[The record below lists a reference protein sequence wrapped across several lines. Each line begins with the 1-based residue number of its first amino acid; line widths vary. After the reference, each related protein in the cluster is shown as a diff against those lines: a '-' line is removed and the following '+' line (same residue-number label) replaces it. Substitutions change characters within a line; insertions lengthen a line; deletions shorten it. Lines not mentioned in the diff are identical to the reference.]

1 MVIPMI
7 ECSLPVRY
15 NVRYGRS
22 TATDEEVEE
31 AARIAD
37 IHDRILSFPDGIS
50 TSLAKDYHLYSATD
64 RAAVQ
69 PRPQSKPTLT
79 DFDLLLYSYR

>member
-1 MVIPMI
+1 MNVVQVD
-7 ECSLPVRY
+7 ENESYSWKAVVCVAYNGRY

-37 IHDRILSFPDGIS
+37 IHDRILSFPDG
-50 TSLAKDYHLYSATD
+50 TSFILLHL
-64 RAAVQ
+64 
-69 PRPQSKPTLT
+69 
-79 DFDLLLYSYR
+79 

>member
-1 MVIPMI
+1 M
-7 ECSLPVRY
+7 RY

-37 IHDRILSFPDGIS
+37 IHDRILSFPDGMRFI
-50 TSLAKDYHLYSATD
+50 
-64 RAAVQ
+64 
-69 PRPQSKPTLT
+69 
-79 DFDLLLYSYR
+79 LLYL